1 MKKYG
6 LSILMVVM
14 ALLCSCSQEDRI
26 NEFANFAVP
35 VYKSKAALRQSVGVT
50 SPQATHSDGK
60 IYIAEKLLFYIAQEQ
75 GIHIFDNSNP
85 AQPQNIAFIQ
95 VEGVHDISVK
105 GNYLYA
111 DNFMDLVVFN
121 LSNLQQIS
129 LVQTLPDVFEF
140 YPQFPAGADFMAWDV
155 IPNEDDIMI
164 GFQIESRKRPRGQG
178 LIWADNA
185 FGAFENQSGG
195 NIGTG
200 GSMARF
206 QINSNALYVVEQFR
220 LNVFN
225 ITQPT
230 QVFYDKSIYMTDW
243 MWGGE
248 FETLFMRKEYLF
260 IGATTGMFIINAS
273 DAFNPY
279 FVSGFAHA
287 MACDPVVV
295 HENTAYITVR
305 GGSTCGAIQDQVNV
319 IDISQMQNPTL
330 TSTYLLN
337 QPYGLG
343 IKNQVLYVC
352 AGQQLHVFNAQNSQ
366 QLILVNSYPENV
378 TDVIPLES
386 HLIAVGANKVIQYQY
401 GPDHTLIPIS
411 TINL

>member
-1 MKKYG
+1 MKKYYIG
-6 LSILMVVM
+6 SVVV
-14 ALLCSCSQEDRI
+14 LLTLLVSCIQEDPMT
-26 NEFANFAVP
+26 EFGNVAVP
-35 VYKSKAALRQSVGVT
+35 IFKSKTALRESVGVT
-50 SPQATHSDGK
+50 SPQSTHSDGK
-60 IYIAEKLLFYIAQEQ
+60 VYVSENLLFYIAQEQ

-85 AQPQNIAFIQ
+85 ALPQNIAFIK
-95 VEGVHDISVK
+95 VEGVHDIAVK

-111 DNFMDLVVFN
+111 DNFMDLLVFN

-129 LVQTLPDVFEF
+129 LVQTLQDVLEF
-140 YPQFPAGADFMAWDV
+140 YPQFPESADYVAWEV
-155 IPNEDDIMI
+155 IPNEGDIMI
-164 GFQIESRKRPRGQG
+164 GYRIESRKRTRGQEE
-178 LIWADNA
+178 IWSDTFDNQ
-185 FGAFENQSGG
+185 NSG

-200 GSMARF
+200 GSFARF
-206 QINSNALYVVEQFR
+206 QINSDALYTVESYR

-225 ITQPT
+225 IAQPT
-230 QVFYDKSIYMTDW
+230 QVFFDKSIFMSEW

-248 FETLFMRKEYLF
+248 FETLFMRKEFLF

-279 FVSGFAHA
+279 FVSGFSHA
-287 MACDPVVV
+287 TACDPVVV

-305 GGSTCGAIQDQVNV
+305 GGATCGAIQDQVNV
-319 IDISQMQNPTL
+319 IDISQIQNPTL
-330 TSTYLLN
+330 TSTYLLS

-352 AGQQLHVFNAQNSQ
+352 ANQQLHVFNAQNSQ

-401 GPDHTLIPIS
+401 GSDHTLIPMS
-411 TINL
+411 MINL

>member
-1 MKKYG
+1 MKKYYIS
-6 LSILMVVM
+6 SIVV
-14 ALLCSCSQEDRI
+14 LLTLLISCSQEDRMT
-26 NEFANFAVP
+26 EFAEVAVP
-35 VYKSKAALRQSVGVT
+35 IFKSKTALRESVGVT
-50 SPQATHSDGK
+50 TPQSTHSDGK
-60 IYIAEKLLFYIAQEQ
+60 VYVAENLLFYIAQEQ

-85 AQPQNIAFIQ
+85 AQPQNVAFIQ
-95 VEGVHDISVK
+95 VEGVHDIAVK
-105 GNYLYA
+105 GNYLYT
-111 DNFMDLVVFN
+111 DNFMDLLVFN

-129 LVQTLPDVFEF
+129 LVQTLQDVLEF
-140 YPQFPAGADFMAWDV
+140 YPQFPAEADFMAWDSN
-155 IPNEDDIMI
+155 PDEDDIMI
-164 GFQIESRKRPRGQG
+164 GFQIESRKRPRGQEQ
-178 LIWADNA
+178 IWADNA
-185 FGAFENQSGG
+185 LGAFESQSGG

-206 QINSNALYVVEQFR
+206 QINSDALYTVESYR

-225 ITQPT
+225 IAQPT
-230 QVFYDKSIYMTDW
+230 QVFFDKSIYMTDW

-248 FETLFMRKEYLF
+248 FETLFMRKEFLF

-279 FVSGFAHA
+279 FVSGFSHA
-287 MACDPVVV
+287 TACDPVVV

-305 GGSTCGAIQDQVNV
+305 GGATCGAIQDQVNV
-319 IDISQMQNPTL
+319 IDISQIQNPTL
-330 TSTYLLN
+330 TSTYLLS

-352 AGQQLHVFNAQNSQ
+352 ANQQLHVFNAQNSQ

-401 GPDHTLIPIS
+401 GPDHTLLPMSI
-411 TINL
+411 INL

>member
-1 MKKYG
+1 MKKIY
-6 LSILMVVM
+6 LNSFVV
-14 ALLCSCSQEDRI
+14 LLTLLVSCSQEDRMT
-26 NEFANFAVP
+26 EFANVAVP
-35 VYKSKAALRQSVGVT
+35 IFKSKTALRESVGVT
-50 SPQATHSDGK
+50 SPQSTYSDGK
-60 IYIAEKLLFYIAQEQ
+60 VYVAENMLFYIAQEQ

-85 AQPQNIAFIQ
+85 AQPQNVAFIQ
-95 VEGVHDISVK
+95 MEGVHDIAVK

-111 DNFMDLVVFN
+111 DNFMDLLVFN

-129 LVQTLPDVFEF
+129 LVQTLQDVLEF
-140 YPQFPAGADFMAWDV
+140 YPQFPAEADFMAWDSN
-155 IPNEDDIMI
+155 PDEDDIMI
-164 GFQIESRKRPRGQG
+164 GFQIESRKRPRGQER
-178 LIWADNA
+178 IWADNA
-185 FGAFENQSGG
+185 FGAFESQSGG

-206 QINSNALYVVEQFR
+206 QINSDALYTVESYR

-225 ITQPT
+225 IAQPT
-230 QVFYDKSIYMTDW
+230 QVFFDKSIFMTDW

-248 FETLFMRKEYLF
+248 FETLFMRKEFLF

-279 FVSGFAHA
+279 FVSGFSHA
-287 MACDPVVV
+287 TACDPVVV

-305 GGSTCGAIQDQVNV
+305 GGATCGAIQDQVNV
-319 IDISQMQNPTL
+319 IDITQINNPTL

-337 QPYGLG
+337 QPFGLG

-352 AGQQLHVFNAQNSQ
+352 ANQQLHVFNAQNHQ
-366 QLILVNSYPENV
+366 QLVLVNSYADGV

-386 HLIAVGANKVIQYQY
+386 HVIAVGPNRVVQYNY
-401 GPDHTLIPIS
+401 GPNHTLIPIS
-411 TINL
+411 TIQL